1 MLGAGLL
8 ISLSTG
14 MFATLALKK
23 FVSGLSMSDERFYG
37 FVIGSVCFQIVG
49 LILVHVFLRVHEVGW
64 LDFLGLRQPNRR
76 RAVLVGL
83 SVAILAVPAALLV
96 TELSRIV
103 VTNLTGSAEM
113 QPTMKVLQVSVS
125 LPQRIL
131 FGAAAIILAPLIEE
145 TLFRGIL
152 YRTFQQYGFPRMGLY
167 CTSILFGI
175 IHFNLVTF
183 LPLTCLAMMWAL
195 LYDRTNN
202 LMACIASHS
211 LFNVVN
217 FFSFIH
223 QEAIERWFQET
234 LHRLQQM

>member
-1 MLGAGLL
+1 MLGAGLM

-23 FVSGLSMSDERFYG
+23 FVSGLTTSDERFYG

-49 LILVHVFLRVHEVGW
+49 LILVHVFLRLHEVDW
-64 LDFLGLRQPNRR
+64 LDFLGLKLPNSR
-76 RAVLVGL
+76 RAVLIGL
-83 SVAILAVPAALLV
+83 GVAVLAVPAALLV

-103 VTNLTGSAEM
+103 VTSLTGSAEM
-113 QPTMKVLQVSVS
+113 QPTMKVLQISVS

-131 FGAAAIILAPLIEE
+131 FGATAIVLAPLIEE

-152 YRTFQQYGFPRMGLY
+152 YRTFQQCGYPRLGLY

-183 LPLTCLAMMWAL
+183 LPLTCLAMVWAL

-202 LMACIASHS
+202 LMASIASHS

-223 QEAIERWFQET
+223 QEEIERWFHET
-234 LHRLQQM
+234 LRHLQQI